1 MFSSSI
7 TGTEYAGDSFLTK
20 VKLEIV
26 VSHEQVSCAS
36 GLRIFY
42 VFNFYF
48 YFY

>member
-26 VSHEQVSCAS
+26 VSHEQVSCATVVVL
-36 GLRIFY
+36 GIFMY
-42 VFNFYF
+42 ANFF
-48 YFY
+48 